1 MNNKETIEIL
11 SRLIEEIDLAIIKAK
26 AQLDYQE
33 DEKVGSVERDL
44 AYEYQMDRVT
54 EKWNQ

>member
-26 AQLDYQE
+26 AQLEYSE
-33 DEKVGSVERDL
+33 DEKVGSIERDL
-44 AYEYQMDRVT
+44 AYEYQMDRVN
-54 EKWNQ
+54 ELE

>member
-1 MNNKETIEIL
+1 MNNERNKIL
-11 SRLIEEIDLAIIKAK
+11 SRLIEELELTIIKAK

-54 EKWNQ
+54 EK

>member
-1 MNNKETIEIL
+1 MNNETNKIL

-26 AQLDYQE
+26 AQLEYSE

-54 EKWNQ
+54 EK

>member
-33 DEKVGSVERDL
+33 DKKVGSIERDL

-54 EKWNQ
+54 EK